1 MSGRSQAPLQSTLLE
16 SLASTL
22 KPYYEGSKSFNT
34 PHTTKVVTERTNMPK
49 PGMTGICLKD
59 EVAELLRAKARAA
72 SLGLNDYLTSILMAP
87 ALGPSQTLS
96 GPSQQCI
103 QDRPGTV
110 PQPIT
115 TSIPSQ
121 IASQNNRTTQN
132 QPQTPFSL
140 STGSLFAKRES
151 VAGGVGFG
159 PTTTGLGGLR
169 PVRARLR

>member
-1 MSGRSQAPLQSTLLE
+1 
-16 SLASTL
+16 
-22 KPYYEGSKSFNT
+22 
-34 PHTTKVVTERTNMPK
+34 MPK

-59 EVAELLRAKARAA
+59 EVAQLLRAKAKAA
-72 SLGLNDYLTSILMAP
+72 SLGLNDYLTSMLMAS
-87 ALGPSQTLS
+87 AL

-110 PQPIT
+110 PPIPAVMNATQIQAQNRNTPANNPQPT
-115 TSIPSQ
+115 
-121 IASQNNRTTQN
+121 
-132 QPQTPFSL
+132 FSL